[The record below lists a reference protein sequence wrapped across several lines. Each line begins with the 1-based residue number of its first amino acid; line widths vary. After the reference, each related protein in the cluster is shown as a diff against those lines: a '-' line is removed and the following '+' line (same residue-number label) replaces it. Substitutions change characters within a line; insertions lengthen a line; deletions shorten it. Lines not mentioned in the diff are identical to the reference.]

1 MPKQS
6 GVRSIRMKK
15 RLRWKLLI
23 LVIAILSVAGPGL
36 CDTDMSKE
44 MDNPQK
50 TSPVKDEDRPPEK
63 EITTPVSP
71 PAPVAPVEVDTL
83 GKPGVPEGDD
93 LSKVP
98 AAPAGEE
105 PVQET
110 FGQRLDRY
118 HDNFYVFFHRKVERV
133 NGWFVPEGKEP
144 SEVPPSR
151 WLMGLPVVLTL
162 EPDNSLTTEVPF
174 ELDADFRLPDANL
187 YKIYIT
193 TTDPG
198 ELPGNPLP
206 QRDTSLRVGVAK
218 SFHEYFSTSLGVKIK
233 NPPTLNASIS
243 ADTVFER
250 GSWMYYPHQKIYWD
264 SKDKEGEITSFIA
277 DRWVNSWDTRFTSSL
292 RWTRDKMDSD
302 KKDKNGEHG
311 WLWDFGLIFG
321 YAKELLQEPDVVRL
335 MGGKDLAR
343 GAAIRL
349 GILGAPWS
357 RHVVSAKFLHKNQL
371 RARWIYYYVEP
382 ELQWSLGDNWK
393 KTIILTCGIEAIF
406 WGVKE
411 K

>member
-151 WLMGLPVVLTL
+151 WLMGLPIVLTL

-198 ELPGNPLP
+198 NSPAIP
-206 QRDTSLRVGVAK
+206 
-218 SFHEYFSTSLGVKIK
+218 FHNVIRLCGLVWPRAFT
-233 NPPTLNASIS
+233 NIS
-243 ADTVFER
+243 A
-250 GSWMYYPHQKIYWD
+250 P
-264 SKDKEGEITSFIA
+264 
-277 DRWVNSWDTRFTSSL
+277 
-292 RWTRDKMDSD
+292 
-302 KKDKNGEHG
+302 
-311 WLWDFGLIFG
+311 
-321 YAKELLQEPDVVRL
+321 
-335 MGGKDLAR
+335 
-343 GAAIRL
+343 
-349 GILGAPWS
+349 PW
-357 RHVVSAKFLHKNQL
+357 A
-371 RARWIYYYVEP
+371 
-382 ELQWSLGDNWK
+382 
-393 KTIILTCGIEAIF
+393 
-406 WGVKE
+406 
-411 K
+411 